1 MYIYIVFE
9 IFRYYG
15 TQRLNEKS
23 DTYSLG
29 IVILELITG
38 RPVITQNEDNPHI
51 VQWVSFLVATG
62 DIKSIMDPKL
72 NEYEFN
78 INSVWKALEIA
89 LSCASPVSFRRP
101 TMAQVLTE
109 LHDCIEAEKSRTEEE
124 GLTTNRNPQLLSV
137 PNSEILS
144 QKLAPR

>member
-1 MYIYIVFE
+1 M
-9 IFRYYG
+9 
-15 TQRLNEKS
+15 NEKS

-38 RPVITQNEDNPHI
+38 RPVISQNEDKRHI
-51 VQWVSFLVATG
+51 IQWVSFLVATG
-62 DIKSIMDPKL
+62 DIKSIVDPKL

-109 LHDCIEAEKSRTEEE
+109 LHECFEAEKSRIEEE
-124 GLTTNRNPQLLSV
+124 GLPTIR
-137 PNSEILS
+137 NSEAFPVANSEFLS
-144 QKLAPR
+144 MTLDPR